1 MFFYINFLLHRAR
14 GMTLRWSRTYKKVQV
29 EKFSS
34 SSGPKVILP
43 STILEVFLCFFTEEL
58 LRMITDQSNLYA
70 EQCMGE
76 EMYQLWNRI
85 TVEEVKAYLGFFLL
99 MGLIPLPSIYDYW
112 STNPIYHYS
121 PIADRI
127 TRDRFFE
134 IHRYL
139 HFVDNS
145 SLSVYGSP
153 TYDKLGRIRPVIDHL
168 NERFLSMYNPHR
180 DISID
185 EAMIKF
191 KGRSSMKQYMP
202 KKPIKRGFKVW
213 VRGDAINGY
222 VSELEVYAGKTTEKG
237 EKGLGKN
244 VVEKLTDK
252 LKGKH
257 HHIYFDNFFTSIPL
271 LLSLTQNKLYGC
283 GTMKSN

>member
-1 MFFYINFLLHRAR
+1 
-14 GMTLRWSRTYKKVQV
+14 
-29 EKFSS
+29 
-34 SSGPKVILP
+34 
-43 STILEVFLCFFTEEL
+43 
-58 LRMITDQSNLYA
+58 MITVQSTLYA
-70 EQCMGE
+70 EQSMGE

-168 NERFLSMYNPHR
+168 NERFISMFNPNR
-180 DISID
+180 DVSID
-185 EAMIKF
+185 QIQ
-191 KGRSSMKQYMP
+191 GQKQHETVHA
-202 KKPIKRGFKVW
+202 KKAHQTGFQSV
-213 VRGDAINGY
+213 G
-222 VSELEVYAGKTTEKG
+222 
-237 EKGLGKN
+237 
-244 VVEKLTDK
+244 
-252 LKGKH
+252 
-257 HHIYFDNFFTSIPL
+257 
-271 LLSLTQNKLYGC
+271 
-283 GTMKSN
+283 

>member
-1 MFFYINFLLHRAR
+1 
-14 GMTLRWSRTYKKVQV
+14 
-29 EKFSS
+29 
-34 SSGPKVILP
+34 
-43 STILEVFLCFFTEEL
+43 
-58 LRMITDQSNLYA
+58 
-70 EQCMGE
+70 MGE

-99 MGLIPLPSIYDYW
+99 MGLIPLPSTYDYW
-112 STNPIYHYS
+112 STNPIYYYS

-153 TYDKLGRIRPVIDHL
+153 TYDKLGRIQPVIDHL
-168 NERFLSMYNPHR
+168 NERFMSMYNPNR
-180 DISID
+180 DVSID

-213 VRGDAINGY
+213 VRRDAINGY
-222 VSELEVYAGKTTEKG
+222 VSELEVYARKTTEKG
-237 EKGLGKN
+237 EKGFGKN

-252 LKGKH
+252 L
-257 HHIYFDNFFTSIPL
+257 NTSGYVI
-271 LLSLTQNKLYGC
+271 LS
-283 GTMKSN
+283 SI